1 VVQHST
7 DPVSG
12 PGFVR
17 LADLSQQGVF
27 LLLKCKRNGRAS
39 PDYDCMPLVVA
50 HLVLPRRFVA
60 LDASLLRWP
69 FVEYCAHSLSIEPQ
83 TESIFLRKLR
93 DFFFSI
99 FLVYGPNAFQVV
111 LVNQAVLPHAT
122 HLSFDLFR

>member
-1 VVQHST
+1 M
-7 DPVSG
+7 
-12 PGFVR
+12 
-17 LADLSQQGVF
+17 
-27 LLLKCKRNGRAS
+27 LLLPCAF
-39 PDYDCMPLVVA
+39 A
-50 HLVLPRRFVA
+50 A
-60 LDASLLRWP
+60 LDVSLVRWP

-122 HLSFDLFR
+122 HLSFDLFRERFHMCSIRWLGRFTDKLTNRVCFPFLSFSVGQLCILCDIHY